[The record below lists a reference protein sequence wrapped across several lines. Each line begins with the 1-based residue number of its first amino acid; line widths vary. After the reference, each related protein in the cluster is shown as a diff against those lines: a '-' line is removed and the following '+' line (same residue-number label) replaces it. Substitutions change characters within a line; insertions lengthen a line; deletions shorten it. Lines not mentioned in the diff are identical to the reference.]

1 MQALYEA
8 ILEDETI
15 LTDAFK
21 HEVHTRQAETS
32 GDQELRAFFRQR
44 RDENRRRAERAER
57 PLAPSGCPGRRFYAG
72 LRRIKEGRQGVPEA
86 QEP

>member
-32 GDQELRAFFRQR
+32 GDQELIAFFRQR

-57 PLAPSGCPGRRFYAG
+57 PLAQRLPGKKV
-72 LRRIKEGRQGVPEA
+72 LRRSTQD
-86 QEP
+86 